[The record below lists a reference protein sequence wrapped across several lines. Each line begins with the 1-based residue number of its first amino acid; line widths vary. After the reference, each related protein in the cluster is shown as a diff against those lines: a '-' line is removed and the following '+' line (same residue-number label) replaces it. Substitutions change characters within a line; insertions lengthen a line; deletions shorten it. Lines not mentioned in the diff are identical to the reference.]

1 MAELRCRVAGV
12 TFMAGYP
19 RNLADLARR
28 CAVEPVAAELVREHD
43 NGYDLNAVAV
53 HIEGRIV
60 GHVPADMARRLA
72 PLLDGGFPLAA
83 EALFVAVD
91 DEHKDR
97 PGLEIR
103 IFTKET
109 VR

>member
-1 MAELRCRVAGV
+1 MADLRCRVAGV
-12 TFMAGYP
+12 TFMPGYP
-19 RNLADLARR
+19 RNLADLAVR

-43 NGYDLNAVAV
+43 NGYDLNAIAV
-53 HIEGRIV
+53 QIEGRVV
-60 GHVPADMARRLA
+60 GHIPADLARRLA
-72 PLLDGGFPLAA
+72 PVLDGGMALGA
-83 EALFVAVD
+83 EALYVAVD
-91 DEHKDR
+91 DEHKNR